1 MCAPHSFDLFIECSR
16 AVIYVARGVV
26 VQTRQSSCER
36 KRRHDCCPIHNP
48 ATAAQACSLRC
59 TTTSVMKNQ
68 PHGHTPR
75 PTTAHFLLGNTAAC
89 PTRMAHV
96 PTAQPSRLSATF
108 RRAWYTAHNAACV
121 SRQAGPAYCTPAL
134 TRTSSEKHTAVRN
147 TTAASDMSTTVL
159 SQALPSVNCTPA
171 WRTQRSSR
179 YTRNSQA
186 HCWRWHRRTNGLLAG
201 CQVRHDLKAIAIV
214 SIATPVTVAAV
225 YGTAPCSVIPV
236 CATVFSATP
245 PPYAATQPS
254 AGGRRMSKSGCTAQR
269 LQLGCV
275 PQYQYTRRSHAAER
289 QRTPALM
296 GTV

>member
-1 MCAPHSFDLFIECSR
+1 MCVPHSFDLFMVCAR

-171 WRTQRSSR
+171 AQQSLHAKFIST
-179 YTRNSQA
+179 
-186 HCWRWHRRTNGLLAG
+186 LLAVASSYEWTACWVPSAARSESHRDRKHSHPRDG
-201 CQVRHDLKAIAIV
+201 SRSVRH
-214 SIATPVTVAAV
+214 S
-225 YGTAPCSVIPV
+225 SV
-236 CATVFSATP
+236 
-245 PPYAATQPS
+245 
-254 AGGRRMSKSGCTAQR
+254 
-269 LQLGCV
+269 
-275 PQYQYTRRSHAAER
+275 
-289 QRTPALM
+289 
-296 GTV
+296 